1 MTLAVTYDDRAASHL
16 LQRRLANI
24 RGNVTQ
30 LRQMK
35 LNENFSAECNNLTHD
50 ERTQL
55 TVEWG
60 HYTEEYILA
69 VDDVRENY
77 IIPSILQVVDV
88 KKTFL
93 RFFFILVACFAF
105 LTFCLFSK
113 RFFKVGKV
121 QSGKHVNKKHFQNNS
136 NEIAQY

>member
-1 MTLAVTYDDRAASHL
+1 MTLAVTYDDRAAAHL
-16 LQRRLANI
+16 QQRRLANI

-88 KKTFL
+88 KK
-93 RFFFILVACFAF
+93 RFYVFFILVACFAF
-105 LTFCLFSK
+105 LTFFLIFQT
-113 RFFKVGKV
+113 FFKVGKV

>member
-1 MTLAVTYDDRAASHL
+1 MTLAVTYDDRAAALL
-16 LQRRLANI
+16 LQHRLANI

-88 KKTFL
+88 KNVFT
-93 RFFFILVACFAF
+93 FFFILVAGFAF
-105 LTFCLFSK
+105 LTFFYFPNV
-113 RFFKVGKV
+113 FFKVGKV

>member
-1 MTLAVTYDDRAASHL
+1 MTLAVTYDDRAATHL

-88 KKTFL
+88 KKNVFTFFHFG
-93 RFFFILVACFAF
+93 RVFCVFNVFFIFQ
-105 LTFCLFSK
+105 TFF
-113 RFFKVGKV
+113 
-121 QSGKHVNKKHFQNNS
+121 
-136 NEIAQY
+136 

>member
-1 MTLAVTYDDRAASHL
+1 MTLAVTYDDRAAAHL

-88 KKTFL
+88 KK
-93 RFFFILVACFAF
+93 RFYVFFILVACFAF
-105 LTFCLFSK
+105 LTFFYFPNVFLKLAKFRAASMLT
-113 RFFKVGKV
+113 RSTFKMTATK
-121 QSGKHVNKKHFQNNS
+121 
-136 NEIAQY
+136 

>member
-1 MTLAVTYDDRAASHL
+1 MTLAVTYDDRAAALL
-16 LQRRLANI
+16 LQHRLANI

-88 KKTFL
+88 KNVFTFFYFG
-93 RFFFILVACFAF
+93 RG
-105 LTFCLFSK
+105 FCVFNVFLFSK